1 MPYCDR
7 VSLLTIAGLLKRGSV
22 PEPVLGKAITS
33 RMDCVPQSMAI
44 MRSNPVKGVSF
55 QEKTTDGRVHAKC
68 DSSMRWGATLESTNK
83 LLKWS
88 LFLIVQLGNMNVQLY
103 NNNTSPHQQNIGE
116 NKILHGC
123 IVDTNRPTP
132 DLHTI

>member
-55 QEKTTDGRVHAKC
+55 QEKTSDSRVHAKC
-68 DSSMRWGATLESTNK
+68 DASMRWGATLESTNK

-88 LFLIVQLGNMNVQLY
+88 LFLIVQLGNMNIQLY
-103 NNNTSPHQQNIGE
+103 N
-116 NKILHGC
+116 
-123 IVDTNRPTP
+123 
-132 DLHTI
+132 

>member
-7 VSLLTIAGLLKRGSV
+7 VSLLTVAGLLKRGSV

-44 MRSNPVKGVSF
+44 MRSNPVMKVSF
-55 QEKTTDGRVHAKC
+55 EEKTTDDRVHAKC
-68 DSSMRWGATLESTNK
+68 DAPMRRGARLESTNK

-88 LFLIVQLGNMNVQLY
+88 LFLIIQLGNMNAQLY
-103 NNNTSPHQQNIGE
+103 N
-116 NKILHGC
+116 
-123 IVDTNRPTP
+123 
-132 DLHTI
+132 

>member
-1 MPYCDR
+1 MICSEAISHFPQMAFTYKPFLIPASGFVDRMPYCDR

-22 PEPVLGKAITS
+22 PELVLGKAITS

-55 QEKTTDGRVHAKC
+55 QEKTTDDRVHAKC
-68 DSSMRWGATLESTNK
+68 DASMRWGTTLESTNK

-88 LFLIVQLGNMNVQLY
+88 LFLIIQLGNMNIRLY
-103 NNNTSPHQQNIGE
+103 N
-116 NKILHGC
+116 
-123 IVDTNRPTP
+123 
-132 DLHTI
+132 